1 MLKNMVVARFK
12 DGSLLK
18 GQTSDFFPNKAI
30 FHLELTDGEIMEI
43 NTEQLKSLFFVK
55 DLAGD
60 KDRVDTYDETIPG
73 GGKKIEIRFTD
84 GETLVGYSQGYS
96 PARQGFFILPASKNS
111 NNERIYIVRSAT
123 EKVTF
128 L

>member
-1 MLKNMVVARFK
+1 MSKNLVVARFK

-18 GQTSDFFPNKAI
+18 GQTSDFFPNKAV
-30 FHLELTDGEIMEI
+30 FHLELTDGKIMEI
-43 NTEQLKSLFFVK
+43 NAEQLKSLFFVK
-55 DLAGD
+55 DLTGN

-73 GGKKIEIRFTD
+73 GGKKIEILFTD
-84 GETLVGYSQGYS
+84 GEKLVGYSQGYS
-96 PARQGFFILPASKNS
+96 PARQGFFILPANRNG

>member
-84 GETLVGYSQGYS
+84 GETLVA
-96 PARQGFFILPASKNS
+96 PH
-111 NNERIYIVRSAT
+111 
-123 EKVTF
+123 
-128 L
+128 